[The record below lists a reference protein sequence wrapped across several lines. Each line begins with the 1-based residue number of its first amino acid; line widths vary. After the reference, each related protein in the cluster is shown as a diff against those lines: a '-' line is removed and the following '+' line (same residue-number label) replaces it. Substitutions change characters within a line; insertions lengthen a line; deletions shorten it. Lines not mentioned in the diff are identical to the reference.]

1 MNQVIAKTDVAPS
14 RNMQRLETLTLFFN
28 ESDRRCSRGRFASL
42 IPVGLAPDIPFTRP
56 WATMPPTATPQ
67 PDFTKTRIVTET
79 C

>member
-1 MNQVIAKTDVAPS
+1 MNQVIAKTDVAPF
-14 RNMQRLETLTLFFN
+14 RNMQRRETLTLFFN

-56 WATMPPTATPQ
+56 WAAMPPTATPP
-67 PDFTKTRIVTET
+67 PDFTKTQIVTET